1 LIRYFKATFPNPK
14 KHRTGRRIITEAA
27 ALIYYHAT
35 LIIYLAP
42 HGVWNGWAQFPQAE
56 GLQKTQIL
64 AWAGEALRL
73 RRVTFRFN

>member
-1 LIRYFKATFPNPK
+1 MIEFK
-14 KHRTGRRIITEAA
+14 
-27 ALIYYHAT
+27 

-73 RRVTFRFN
+73 RRLNLFLIYLVISIGYVSFICNNINITYNT